1 MDWNGDGKCDEQDD
15 AIYINVFRS
24 DDDDE
29 ESE

>member
-1 MDWNGDGKCDEQDD
+1 MGWNGDGKYDEQDD
-15 AIYINVFRS
+15 AVFINVFRS